1 MATHA
6 NGFKCAGWRTEKF
19 RGGVVL
25 KLCPECGL
33 PASRVEAAE
42 AALATTE
49 ALFSAH
55 FADDASGALE
65 VLEGALKI
73 AVESTDR
80 ARYPSAFDDFRG
92 ALKCVSGVLKSIRE
106 AAEE

>member
-1 MATHA
+1 MTHA

-19 RGGVVL
+19 RGRVVL
-25 KLCPECGL
+25 KLCEECGL

-42 AALATTE
+42 AALATVE

-55 FADDASGALE
+55 FGDDASGALE
-65 VLEGALKI
+65 VLEAALRI
-73 AVESTDR
+73 ACDAASQGPADCHDE
-80 ARYPSAFDDFRG
+80 FRG
-92 ALKCVSGVLKSIRE
+92 ALRCVSGVLKSIRE